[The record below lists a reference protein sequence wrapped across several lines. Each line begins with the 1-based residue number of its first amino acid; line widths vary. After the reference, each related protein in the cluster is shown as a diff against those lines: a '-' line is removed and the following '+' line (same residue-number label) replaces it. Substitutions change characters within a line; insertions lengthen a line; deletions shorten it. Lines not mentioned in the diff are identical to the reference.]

1 MHAYGQTGMKAYMR
15 THTDRKAYIHNTY
28 MQTDLQSEGEAR
40 VRVRQESE
48 RCKSEGETRVR
59 ATQEARVRVR
69 NNQSEA
75 RVRARQE
82 SGRSKSQGIG
92 GESQSEARVRARQ
105 ESGRGKSERG
115 ARVRARGKTRAGVAR
130 TTRVRTHNTR
140 EREKKGK

>member
-1 MHAYGQTGMKAYMR
+1 MHTYIHTYVYRQTDIHAYMHAYGQTGMKAYMR

-69 NNQSEA
+69 
-75 RVRARQE
+75 
-82 SGRSKSQGIG
+82 K
-92 GESQSEARVRARQ
+92 
-105 ESGRGKSERG
+105 
-115 ARVRARGKTRAGVAR
+115 
-130 TTRVRTHNTR
+130 
-140 EREKKGK
+140 